1 MCCCARTCHTYYYP
15 PTDPFKCLST
25 DSHAARQTDFET
37 SIYAADPTS
46 AIFTFDYTVNQNDPR
61 VAHRKEFTFYS
72 WGLGDVSSGAIRT
85 LADIA
90 STLGHKHIDV
100 LKIDIEAAEFA
111 AVPQFLADPRGPS
124 ISQIMLEVHY
134 ITRLANYMGR
144 GLALHKALDAAGYE
158 IVSSEWNALTAAAAC
173 LKEYVFVRR
182 DSGLLLL

>member
-1 MCCCARTCHTYYYP
+1 MY
-15 PTDPFKCLST
+15 L
-25 DSHAARQTDFET
+25 QTDFET
-37 SIYAADPTS
+37 SIYGTDPTA

-61 VAHRKEFTFYS
+61 VAHRKEFKFYS
-72 WGLGDVSSGAIRT
+72 WGLSDASVGALRT

-111 AVPQFLADPRGPS
+111 AVPQFLLDPKAPTV
-124 ISQIMLEVHY
+124 SQIMLEVHY
-134 ITRLANYMGR
+134 ITRLANDMDH
-144 GLALHKALDAAGYE
+144 GLLLHKALDAAGYE